1 MVIQST
7 IQVSSEDYY
16 SCILTR
22 RIPVR
27 VSIVTIDGDTGLG
40 ILESTESEEKH
51 LQQYVDEL
59 KESPSIVEVEVTY
72 RSQDVYWTRVVHRMN
87 RESIYETILRSGC
100 MTRLPIVIEGGVQN
114 HVVLSPSRER
124 LRDLLAQLRASFTS
138 VKIRRVQSTP
148 TGMYHVSLTPKQREA
163 FNLAFQSGYYEIP
176 RKSTLEELS
185 KDLGIKRVAMQERLR
200 RAERHIMLEFAENM
214 I

>member
-1 MVIQST
+1 MVVQST

-16 SCILTR
+16 SCVLTR
-22 RIPVR
+22 KIPVR

-40 ILESTESEEKH
+40 ILESIESNEKH
-51 LQQYVDEL
+51 LQRYMDEL
-59 KESPSIVEVEVTY
+59 EASPSVVEAEVTY
-72 RSQDVYWTRVVHRMN
+72 RSPDIYWTRVVHRMD
-87 RESIYETILRSGC
+87 RDSIYETILQSGC

-114 HVVLSPSRER
+114 HVVLAPSRER
-124 LRDLLAQLRASFTS
+124 LRNLLEQLRTRFTS

-148 TGMYHVSLTPKQREA
+148 TGTFHVSLTPKQKQA

-185 KDLGIKRVAMQERLR
+185 KELGIKRVAMQERLR
-200 RAERHIMLEFAENM
+200 RAERHIMHEFAEVM